1 MSSTII
7 KILVPENYKYTN
19 INMYYTFTNEI
30 YKITG
35 KKLTFV
41 DFTINYIE
49 KCCYLRDFFI
59 NENFGAVNFHKIIL
73 KKKPKIDP
81 PLFNLFVFNKIM

>member
-1 MSSTII
+1 MSLTII

-35 KKLTFV
+35 KKLTYV
-41 DFTINYIE
+41 DFSINYIE
-49 KCCYLRDFFI
+49 KCYLRDFFI
-59 NENFGAVNFHKIIL
+59 NENFGEVNFHKLIL
-73 KKKPKIDP
+73 KKQPKIDP
-81 PLFNLFVFNKIM
+81 PLFNLFVFTKIM